1 MKYFKCMDLFNYD
14 LDILDVYPYKN
25 NHKLNCLLNKKSIVI
40 KTPKIQLHSN
50 LNSGYIVIEL
60 NKENK
65 KSENLINF
73 IKKIEIETGD
83 KIKLGLKKKYK
94 LHSNFVNNSSKYIF
108 KNNDKNVTIFD
119 KNRNIIEPSNSEI
132 YGDIIL
138 LIKLQDIWI
147 NADKR
152 TYGLNWTIFQ
162 CRVFPQFDYSECLLI
177 DSDDDEVENIIKK
190 EIIVQKCVFCNSV
203 CTYNNT
209 IENLNIGKGKGNS
222 KGNSKGNGKGNGNI
236 IINNNINTGR
246 GVIPTIK
253 KPEIKTNKPT
263 NQPTILAPT
272 ANELIAVRNKLKK
285 MKKIVDSDSD

>member
-14 LDILDVYPYKN
+14 LDILDIYPYKTN
-25 NHKLNCLLNKKSIVI
+25 YKLNCLLNKKSIVI
-40 KTPKIQLHSN
+40 KTPKIQLQSN

-108 KNNDKNVTIFD
+108 KNNDKNLTVFD
-119 KNRNIIEPSNSEI
+119 KNRNIIEASNSEI
-132 YGDIIL
+132 YSDIIL

-147 NADKR
+147 NTEKR

-162 CRVFPQFDYSECLLI
+162 CRVFPQFDYSQCLLI

-190 EIIVQKCVFCNSV
+190 ELIVQKCVFCNSV

-209 IENLNIGKGKGNS
+209 IENINIGKGKG
-222 KGNSKGNGKGNGNI
+222 KGKGKGNI

-246 GVIPTIK
+246 GPLPIIK

-263 NQPTILAPT
+263 NQPAILPPT
-272 ANELIAVRNKLKK
+272 ANELISVRNKLKK